1 VSDKLRVGVIGCG
14 LITQIR
20 HLPYLKE
27 LADIFEVTAICDLSE
42 RVLSQV
48 GDAFGVSRR
57 FTDSSDVLNEPLDA
71 VLIATTGDHAPLVE
85 AAARA
90 GKHIFVEKPI
100 SFSVAGGAAASAVAE
115 AAGVRVQ
122 VGYMKRY
129 DPAYERLQDEL
140 GDFTDVRF
148 VRMTTLEAPNR
159 AYVSHYP
166 LVAGTDVDQALVEDL
181 QTRDEEEI
189 TRAISSDDPLI
200 RQMYMWVLLGSMVH
214 ELNAVRNLIGEPTS
228 VDYASIR
235 RQGVNLVMTFETV
248 EAVFSWIDLP
258 GISRYGQE
266 LAVYSPGRR
275 AALVLPSP
283 YLRNAP
289 TLLVL
294 ESGDLETAASRRSE
308 EIVSYEDAFKRELV
322 AFHDCVMSDRE
333 PRTSADDALKDVDLC
348 QKIVASYVSRR

>member
-1 VSDKLRVGVIGCG
+1 VGNKLRVAVIGCG

-27 LADIFEVTAICDLSE
+27 LANIYEVTAICDLSE
-42 RVLSQV
+42 RVLSEV

-57 FTDSSDVLNEPLDA
+57 FTEWSDVLDEPVDA
-71 VLIATTGDHAPLVE
+71 VLIATKGDHAPLVE
-85 AAARA
+85 SAARA
-90 GKHIFVEKPI
+90 GKHIFVEKPF
-100 SFSVAGGAAASAVAE
+100 SFSVAGGTAASAVAE

-129 DPAYERLQDEL
+129 DPAYERLQDHL
-140 GDFTDVRF
+140 GNFTDVRF

-159 AYVSHYP
+159 AYVSNYP
-166 LVAGTDVDQALVEDL
+166 LVAATDVDQAVIEELH
-181 QTRDEEEI
+181 TRDEQEI

-200 RQMYMWVLLGSMVH
+200 RQMYKWVLLGSMVH
-214 ELNAVRNLIGEPTS
+214 ELNLVRNLIGEPTS

-235 RQGVNLVMTFETV
+235 QQGVNLVMTFDTV

-294 ESGDLETAASRRSE
+294 ESGELETAASRRSE

-322 AFHDCVMSDRE
+322 AFHDCVVSDGE
-333 PRTSADDALKDVDLC
+333 PRTSADDALKDVELC
-348 QKIVASYVSRR
+348 QRIVATFLSQR

>member
-1 VSDKLRVGVIGCG
+1 MSAKLRVGVIGCG
-14 LITQIR
+14 LITQVR

-27 LADIFEVTAICDLSE
+27 LADIFEVAAICDLSP
-42 RVLSQV
+42 RVLSHV

-57 FTDSSDVLNEPLDA
+57 FTEWPAVLDEPVDA
-71 VLIATTGDHAPLVE
+71 VLIATKGDHAPLVE

-90 GKHIFVEKPI
+90 GKHVFVEKPF
-100 SFSVAGGAAASAVAE
+100 SFSAAGGSAASAAAE

-129 DPAYERLQDEL
+129 DPAYERLQEEL
-140 GDFTDVRF
+140 EAFTDVRF

-166 LVAGTDVDQALVEDL
+166 LVTATDVDQEVIENL
-181 QTRDEEEI
+181 QRGDEEEI

-200 RQMYMWVLLGSMVH
+200 RQMYKWVLLGSMVH
-214 ELNAVRNLIGEPTS
+214 ELNAVRNLIGEPTN

-235 RQGVNLVMTFETV
+235 EQGVNLVMTFDTV
-248 EAVFSWIDLP
+248 EAVFSWMDLP

-294 ESGDLETAASRRSE
+294 ESGELETAASRKSE
-308 EIVSYEDAFKRELV
+308 EIVSYEDAFKRELIEW
-322 AFHDCVMSDRE
+322 HDCVVSDRE
-333 PRTSADDALKDVDLC
+333 PRTSAEDALRDVELC
-348 QKIVASYVSRR
+348 QRIVATYLTSR

>member
-1 VSDKLRVGVIGCG
+1 VGDKLRVGVIGCG
-14 LITQIR
+14 LIAQVR

-48 GDAFGVSRR
+48 GDAFDVPRR
-57 FTDSSDVLNEPLDA
+57 FTNWSDVLDEPLDA
-71 VLIATTGDHAPLVE
+71 VLIATKGDHAPLVE

-90 GKHIFVEKPI
+90 GKHVFVEKPF
-100 SFSVAGGAAASAVAE
+100 SFSAEGGAAASAVAE

-129 DPAYERLQDEL
+129 DPAYERLQEEL

-148 VRMTTLEAPNR
+148 VRMTTLEAPNS

-166 LVAGTDVDQALVEDL
+166 LVAASDVDQALVEEFRK
-181 QTRDEEEI
+181 RDEEEI

-200 RQMYMWVLLGSMVH
+200 RQMYKWVLLGSMVH

-228 VDYASIR
+228 VDYVSIR
-235 RQGVNLVMTFETV
+235 EQGVNLIMTFDTV
-248 EAVFSWIDLP
+248 EAVFSWIALP

-266 LAVYSPGRR
+266 LAVYSPERR

-294 ESGDLETAASRRSE
+294 ESGELETAASRRSE

-322 AFHDCVMSDRE
+322 AFHDCVVSDRD
-333 PRTSADDALKDVDLC
+333 PRTSADDALKDVELC
-348 QKIVASYVSRR
+348 QRIVATFLSQH